1 MAFSMQKNRCCN
13 LDFHQDYNIYDKP
26 FETTEKLV
34 YFAVVSACDVAAG
47 CGDGFV

>member
-1 MAFSMQKNRCCN
+1 MSFSMQKIDVAT
-13 LDFHQDYNIYDKP
+13 LIFIKTTTSMIKP
-26 FETTEKLV
+26 FNYAEKLI